1 MFGRFTYL
9 VYTIIFTIPLIVGT
23 WIYYWNILKRKIKV
37 ITFLVVI
44 MSTYGSIL
52 MTLALRIKA
61 WSYAPDKFLG
71 VYLFGVV
78 AEDIIWWAL
87 ILFLEVSAVIVFMVK
102 KDKKQPLLKRG

>member
-44 MSTYGSIL
+44 MSTYGSIF
-52 MTLALRIKA
+52 MTLALHIKA
-61 WSYAPDKFLG
+61 WSYASDKFLG
-71 VYLFGVV
+71 IYFLGVV
-78 AEDIIWWAL
+78 VEDIIWWML
-87 ILFLEVSAVIVFMVK
+87 ILFLEVSAIIVLMVK
-102 KDKKQPLLKRG
+102 KDNKEPLLKRN